1 MHSAGARGRFMA
13 AAERIAIEVACA
25 ERDRQ
30 TVLPL
35 EVPAGCTVG
44 EALELSGIFARHPG
58 IDPACCAVGI
68 FGREVSRDQ
77 RLSAGDRIEVL
88 RPLPEDPRARRRRLA
103 RDGKA
108 IGGGS
113 AGGG

>member
-1 MHSAGARGRFMA
+1 MA
-13 AAERIAIEVACA
+13 PAERIAIEVVCA

-35 EVPAGCTVG
+35 EVPPGCTAG
-44 EALELSGIFARHPG
+44 EAVALSGILDRHPG
-58 IDPACCAVGI
+58 IDPANCAIGI

-77 RLSAGDRIEVL
+77 PLAAGDRVEVL

-103 RDGKA
+103 REGKA
-108 IGGGS
+108 IGGS
-113 AGGG
+113 AGR

>member
-1 MHSAGARGRFMA
+1 MTP
-13 AAERIAIEVACA
+13 AERIAVEVACA

-35 EVPAGCTVG
+35 EVPAGCTAG
-44 EALELSGIFARHPG
+44 EALALSGIFARHPG
-58 IDPACCAVGI
+58 IDPANCAVGI
-68 FGREVSRDQ
+68 FGREVAREHP
-77 RLSAGDRIEVL
+77 LSAGDRVEVL

-103 RDGKA
+103 REGKA

-113 AGGG
+113 AGR

>member
-1 MHSAGARGRFMA
+1 V

-35 EVPAGCTVG
+35 EVPAGCTA
-44 EALELSGIFARHPG
+44 EQALELSGIFTLHPG
-58 IDPACCAVGI
+58 LDPVRCGI
-68 FGREVSRDQ
+68 GLFGHEIARCRV
-77 RLSAGDRIEVL
+77 LAAGDRIEVL
-88 RPLPEDPRARRRRLA
+88 RPLPEDPRDRRRRLA
-103 RDGKA
+103 REGKA
-108 IGGGS
+108 MGRS